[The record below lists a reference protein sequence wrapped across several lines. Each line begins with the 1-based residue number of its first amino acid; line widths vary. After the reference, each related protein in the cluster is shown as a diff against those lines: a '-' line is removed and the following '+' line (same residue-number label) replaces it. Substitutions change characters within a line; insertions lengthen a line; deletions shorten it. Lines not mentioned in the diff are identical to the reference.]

1 MIYVALERINSDNKI
16 ENEMNDRI
24 LSERNV
30 HMIEIKKLSN
40 GMTVVL
46 EPMDYLKTVA
56 FGVWVKVGSRN
67 ETKEN
72 NGIAHVIEH
81 MLFKGTKKR
90 TSRQIADDMA
100 LIGGNVNAYTTK
112 ECTSFY
118 TTTLAGHLPAAIEI
132 ISDMLNHSVFD
143 AEALAKE
150 KGVIIEEIDM
160 YDDSPEDLVHEM
172 LQQEIWKDHPLG
184 YIISGTKEN
193 VMSMTK
199 EQIEKF
205 MAEHYVA
212 ENMIISLAGKF
223 DTEQVMELLEE
234 AFGSVPNKS
243 KETTLEAPVYH
254 QVLYNKEKDVEQV
267 HLNIAFD
274 SIPYDHEDKYVL
286 SILNSILGGGINS
299 RLFMEI
305 REELGLTYSI
315 YSYGSS
321 HYQAGLFHIYA
332 AMNPSQTEI
341 VFDSIFDVI
350 DEIAEKGIAEDE
362 MIMTVEQIKT
372 DLVLASESAKARMSS
387 NAKSVMSRGYIIP
400 VEEILKKL
408 NEVTSDDVVRFVKQY
423 FVKEKA
429 SISLVGNLE
438 GIDIEHFKKKVSM

>member
-1 MIYVALERINSDNKI
+1 
-16 ENEMNDRI
+16 
-24 LSERNV
+24 
-30 HMIEIKKLSN
+30 MIEIKKLSN

-46 EPMDYLKTVA
+46 EPMDYLQSVA
-56 FGVWVKVGSRN
+56 FGVWVKVGSCN
-67 ETKEN
+67 ETREN

-118 TTTLAGHLPAAIEI
+118 TTTLAQHLPAAIEI
-132 ISDMLNHSVFD
+132 ISDMLNHSTFEE
-143 AEALAKE
+143 EALAKE

-172 LQQEIWKDHPLG
+172 LQQEIWKEHPLG
-184 YIISGTKEN
+184 FIISGTKDN
-193 VMSMTK
+193 VMGMTRQ
-199 EQIEKF
+199 QIQEF
-205 MAEHYVA
+205 MDEYYVA

-223 DTEQVMELLEE
+223 DTDQVMGLLEE
-234 AFGSVPNKS
+234 AFGCVPHK
-243 KETTLEAPVYH
+243 KEDTQLVAPVYH
-254 QVLYNKEKDVEQV
+254 QVLYCKEKDVEQV

-332 AMNPSQTEI
+332 AMNPSQTET
-341 VFDSIFDVI
+341 VVDAIFHVI
-350 DEIAEKGIAEDE
+350 DEIAENGIGEEE

-387 NAKSVMSRGYIIP
+387 NAKAMMSRGYIIP

-423 FVKEKA
+423 FVKDKA

-438 GIDIEHFKKKVSM
+438 GLDLECFKHKVSIQ

>member
-1 MIYVALERINSDNKI
+1 MNER
-16 ENEMNDRI
+16 R
-24 LSERNV
+24 
-30 HMIEIKKLSN
+30 KLSN
-40 GMTVVL
+40 GITVVL
-46 EPMDYLKTVA
+46 EPMDYLNTVA

-81 MLFKGTKKR
+81 MLFKGTTKR

-100 LIGGNVNAYTTK
+100 KIGGNVNAYTTK
-112 ECTSFY
+112 ECTSYY
-118 TTTLAGHLPAAIEI
+118 TTTLAEHLPNAIEI
-132 ISDMLNHSVFD
+132 ISDMINHSTFEE
-143 AEALAKE
+143 EALEKE

-172 LQQEIWKDHPLG
+172 LQKEIWKDHPLG

-193 VMSMTK
+193 VLGMTR
-199 EQIEKF
+199 EQIMDF

-212 ENMIISLAGKF
+212 ENMLISVAGKF
-223 DTEQVMELLEE
+223 DVDQTMKLLEE
-234 AFGSVPNKS
+234 AFASIPHETKKS
-243 KETTLEAPVYH
+243 ELVAPEFHHVIYS
-254 QVLYNKEKDVEQV
+254 KEKDVEQV

-274 SIPYDHEDKYVL
+274 TIQYDHEDKYVL

-305 REELGLTYSI
+305 REEMGLTYSI

-332 AMNPSQTEI
+332 AMNPSQTET
-341 VFDSIFDVI
+341 VFDAIFDVI
-350 DEIAEKGIAEDE
+350 DELAEHGVDEDE

-372 DLVLASESAKARMSS
+372 DLVMASESAKSRMSA
-387 NAKSVMSRGYIIP
+387 NAKAVMARGYVIP
-400 VEEILKKL
+400 MEEMLEQL
-408 NEVTSDDVVRFVKQY
+408 NAVTSADVVRFVKKY
-423 FVKEKA
+423 LIKEKA

-438 GIDIEHFKKKVSM
+438 EVDLESLKRKVALVSS

>member
-1 MIYVALERINSDNKI
+1 
-16 ENEMNDRI
+16 MN
-24 LSERNV
+24 
-30 HMIEIKKLSN
+30 EIKKLSN
-40 GMTVVL
+40 GITVVL

-81 MLFKGTKKR
+81 MLFKGTKNR

-100 LIGGNVNAYTTK
+100 KIGGNVNAYTTK
-112 ECTSFY
+112 ECTSYY
-118 TTTLAGHLPAAIEI
+118 TTTLAEHLPAAIEI
-132 ISDMLNHSVFD
+132 ISDMINNSTFEE
-143 AEALAKE
+143 EALEKE

-172 LQQEIWKDHPLG
+172 LQQVIWKDHPLG

-193 VMSMTK
+193 VLGMTR
-199 EQIEKF
+199 EQIQKF

-212 ENMIISLAGKF
+212 ENMIISVAGKF
-223 DTEQVMELLEE
+223 DSTDVMELLEK
-234 AFGSVPNKS
+234 AFACIPHECKKTQLVP
-243 KETTLEAPVYH
+243 PVFHHCIYS
-254 QVLYNKEKDVEQV
+254 KEKDVEQV

-274 SIPYDHEDKYVL
+274 SIEYDNEDKYVL

-305 REELGLTYSI
+305 REEMGLTYSI

-332 AMNPSQTEI
+332 AMNPSQTET
-341 VFDSIFDVI
+341 VFDAIFHVI
-350 DEIAEKGIAEDE
+350 DELVEHGVDDDE
-362 MIMTVEQIKT
+362 MTMTVEQIKT
-372 DLVLASESAKARMSS
+372 DLVMASESAKSRMSG
-387 NAKSVMSRGYIIP
+387 NAKAVMSRGYIIP
-400 VEEILKKL
+400 MEETLEKL
-408 NEVTSDDVVRFVKQY
+408 NSVTSDDVVRFVKKY
-423 FVKEKA
+423 FVKEQA

-438 GIDIEHFKKKVSM
+438 EVDIESLKRKVSL